1 MMRSGAASAEVV
13 LRRQL
18 LMSLE
23 VPSKDYAYQW
33 VMQWLV
39 NKGVHGARHLGVET
53 TYSKDSAGR
62 QLAHFDF
69 IPSPGRHWMR
79 YKGSFIC
86 VERSREAKTVDM
98 STGAPW
104 ETLTLT
110 TLSLR
115 QNLFHDLL
123 NEAKEA
129 ALQREEGKTVIY
141 QTYGHEWRPF
151 GGPK

>member
-1 MMRSGAASAEVV
+1 MAALPGAAGAAAGAPPMPTLDSSKLPFPLPDWLTGNPYFTAGFGLVGVGAAMSLLRSGAASAEVV

-33 VMQWLV
+33 VMQWLG

-69 IPSPGRHWMR
+69 VPSPGRHWMR
-79 YKGSFIC
+79 YGGSFLRI
-86 VERSREAKTVDM
+86 ER
-98 STGAPW
+98 
-104 ETLTLT
+104 
-110 TLSLR
+110 
-115 QNLFHDLL
+115 
-123 NEAKEA
+123 
-129 ALQREEGKTVIY
+129 QR
-141 QTYGHEWRPF
+141 
-151 GGPK
+151 